1 MAVTAP
7 KNISD
12 NSTVSPVKGF
22 LRGQISYLLRMLP
35 YQHTWRDKLS
45 TVVEVVWLLVRYARL
60 RIILRF
66 STGAES
72 IRGKTCVA
80 VLLSHNR
87 PQNMSLLVE
96 SALRNRFVTTVIVSN
111 SNPKV
116 KIGDWITSKDSRLV
130 IINETAPTQP
140 GHRLVLAKQTG
151 AEYILSI
158 DDDIFLAPMQWKSL
172 FEFLLADERSPHGI
186 VGDLYCPEME
196 GSNGL
201 LFNHVTGQ
209 DMEVDVLTGVYAFT
223 SEHLKRVFE
232 LAAKIGVS
240 DLSHLRN
247 GEDILL
253 SFSGKTR
260 PHIHALKPALL
271 CASGCLPGVAL
282 WKSDDGFWEERIRV
296 FKNVRD
302 ANLGFVGDA
311 ESGH

>member
-1 MAVTAP
+1 
-7 KNISD
+7 
-12 NSTVSPVKGF
+12 
-22 LRGQISYLLRMLP
+22 MLP
-35 YQHTWRDKLS
+35 YRGTRRQKFS
-45 TVVEVVWLLVRYARL
+45 TLVEVVCLLAGYARL
-60 RIILRF
+60 KMILRF
-66 STGAES
+66 SQGAAP

-96 SALRNRFVTTVIVSN
+96 GALGNRFVTKVIVSN

-116 KIGDWITSKDSRLV
+116 KIRDWVPSKDPRLV
-130 IINETAPTQP
+130 IIDETTPTQP

-158 DDDIFLAPMQWKSL
+158 DDDIFLAPREWKSL
-172 FEFLLADERSPHGI
+172 FEFLLADEQCPHGI

-201 LFNHVTGQ
+201 LFDHVSGR

-223 SEHLKRVFE
+223 SAHLSRVFE
-232 LAAKIGVS
+232 LASMIGVS
-240 DLSHLRN
+240 DLSQLRN

-260 PHIHALKPALL
+260 PHIHAVKPALL
-271 CASGCLPGVAL
+271 CSSGCLPGVAL
-282 WKSDDGFWEERIRV
+282 WKSDDGFWGERIRI
-296 FKNVRD
+296 FKEARNASV
-302 ANLGFVGDA
+302 AMQNLLASQKSVD
-311 ESGH
+311 